1 MPNLS
6 HIQSLHKRY
15 KPESQFAKLG
25 DLSATLLKESINPDR
40 LEKAFLTLSSRLGI
54 DFETYFEFGLDAAVA
69 LLYIDICSFSSRYAQ
84 LAPENLSDF
93 LDEYYD
99 LIIPI
104 IYEYGGEVD
113 RIMGDGIVAIFGPPF
128 LDGDL
133 YKGIYKAFCCALH
146 VTGLTNNTKFFSKV
160 ALHAGSIRYYRNKS
174 SYYPEYTIIGKPI
187 TELYRLESVAED
199 RTVTYYGKS
208 AVDKLIEKI
217 RLERPNV
224 LTSKGLL
231 SFIGPVT
238 LKTPLKG
245 VNYSSTKSI
254 IRQ

>member
-1 MPNLS
+1 M
-6 HIQSLHKRY
+6 
-15 KPESQFAKLG
+15 LG
-25 DLSATLLKESINPDR
+25 DVSSILLKESINPNR
-40 LEKAFLTLSSRLGI
+40 LEKAFLSISSRLGI
-54 DFETYFEFGLDAAVA
+54 DFETYFELGLDADVA
-69 LLYIDICSFSSRYAQ
+69 LLYIDICSFSSRYAE
-84 LAPENLSDF
+84 LSSEDLSDF
-93 LDEYYD
+93 LDEYYN

-104 IYEYGGEVD
+104 IYEYVGEVD
-113 RIMGDGIVAIFGPPF
+113 RIMGDGIVAVFGPPF

-146 VTGLTNNTKFFSKV
+146 VTGLTNNTQFFSKV

-217 RLERPNV
+217 RLERPDV
-224 LTSKGLL
+224 LTDKGLL
-231 SFIGPVT
+231 SFIGPVI
-238 LKTPLKG
+238 LKSPLKG